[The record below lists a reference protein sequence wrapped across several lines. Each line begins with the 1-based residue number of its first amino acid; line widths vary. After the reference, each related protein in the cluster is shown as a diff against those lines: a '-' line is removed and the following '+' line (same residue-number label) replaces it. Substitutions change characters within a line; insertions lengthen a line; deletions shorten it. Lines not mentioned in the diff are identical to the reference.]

1 MSSSGSGSVGSEVK
15 LDYFAKSDVEEI
27 QNPLK
32 INSIDEYKGRL
43 YAGCDNGI
51 MLILP
56 LCQKCYQLKKVCG
69 FDIKDIKIDG
79 GVMNITG
86 DTESKT
92 IKMVSLGS
100 DRVEPEE
107 AMVLRS
113 NGAVLADVREEYE
126 YKESHIQGAVNI
138 PLDSI
143 ESLLTYGRN
152 TIIIFYCLNG
162 FKAELAVEKARAM
175 GFENVYN
182 LGGADKLI

>member
-1 MSSSGSGSVGSEVK
+1 MQSGETVLQNWKKKAFTGKTKLSSSGSGSVWSEVK
-15 LDYFAKSDVEEI
+15 LDYFAESCRCEEI

-100 DRVEPEE
+100 EQV
-107 AMVLRS
+107 
-113 NGAVLADVREEYE
+113 
-126 YKESHIQGAVNI
+126 
-138 PLDSI
+138 
-143 ESLLTYGRN
+143 
-152 TIIIFYCLNG
+152 
-162 FKAELAVEKARAM
+162 
-175 GFENVYN
+175 
-182 LGGADKLI
+182 